1 MADLYIAELTSAVSV
16 IGTTAPTV
24 PPFPPITIQKLA
36 IGGASVPSN
45 AFDPKTKALL
55 LIADGACHI
64 EVDEAP
70 VASATTMLLPA
81 NVPLVIGVPQGY
93 KIAVIT

>member
-24 PPFPPITIQKLA
+24 PPFPPITVQKIA

-45 AFDPKTKALL
+45 AFDPRTKALL
-55 LIADGACHI
+55 LIADGACHF
-64 EVDEAP
+64 EVAETP
-70 VASATTMLLPA
+70 VAAATSMLLPA
-81 NVPLVIGVPQGY
+81 NVPLVIGVPKQY